1 VNQMTD
7 PIRIV
12 LAALLA
18 LLVFSPATQA
28 NGSENPS
35 GVSDTASYGY
45 QVTGIDYSAKAD
57 LAGLISPSADTCTP
71 GVDAVFRGHIDTT
84 NASEVAELRLG
95 SGAVT
100 IHSHGTSGH
109 VHAQLTIASKLS
121 ESWHQLSV
129 DCEGAEKQTPCT
141 QSAESKM
148 DLSLGISGAVGDRV
162 KFLWSFSQS
171 GDRTAGLVPNSFSCV
186 EPMTFPGS
194 ADGSCNSFSGL
205 SRFTAKTIKLPFIC
219 HAQRGT
225 PPNNGRPW
233 RIYAGTAS
241 AEGVLTLKRTWQR

>member
-1 VNQMTD
+1 MLK

-18 LLVFSPATQA
+18 LLVFSSAAQA
-28 NGSENPS
+28 GSGENPS

-45 QVTGIDYSAKAD
+45 AVTSIDYSAKAD
-57 LAGLISPSADTCTP
+57 ITGLISPSADECSA
-71 GVDAVFRGHIDTT
+71 GVDAVFRGHVDTT
-84 NASEVAELRLG
+84 DASEIAGLRLG

-100 IHSHGTSGH
+100 IHSHGTTGR
-109 VHAQLTIASKLS
+109 VRAQLTVESKLS

-129 DCEGAEKQTPCT
+129 DCLGAEKQTLCT

-148 DLSLGISGAVGDRV
+148 DLSLGISGGVGDRV
-162 KFLWSFSQS
+162 KLLWSFSQS
-171 GDRTAGLVPNSFSCV
+171 GDPTAGLVPNSFSCV

-194 ADGSCNSFSGL
+194 ADGSCNTFSGL
-205 SRFTAKTIKLPFIC
+205 SSFTAKKIKLPFIC

-233 RIYAGTAS
+233 RIYTGTAS
-241 AEGVLTLKRTWQR
+241 AEGVLFLKRTWQR